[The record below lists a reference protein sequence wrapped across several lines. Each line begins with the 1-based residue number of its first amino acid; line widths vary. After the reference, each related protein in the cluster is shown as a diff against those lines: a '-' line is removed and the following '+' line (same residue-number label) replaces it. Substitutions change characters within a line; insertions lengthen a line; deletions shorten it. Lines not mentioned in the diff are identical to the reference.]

1 MGNSDDF
8 GQAVSLDGNR
18 LVVGALLG
26 DGLNNSSSNSGD
38 VYLYTFSDST
48 FSGGALAG
56 MIGKGYTGGKNINQ
70 DISENNLFGYSV
82 SLDGNRLAVGCL
94 YCGLD
99 TDGLGSGT
107 VHLYTF
113 TDSEFSGG
121 ALAATIGEGYSGGK
135 NINQDLDE
143 YDGFS
148 AVSLDG
154 NRLAVGAWIGSGN
167 NNSKLYSGEVYLYTF
182 SDSSFSGGALAG
194 MIGDGYTGGK
204 NINQTLDL
212 YDGSASEISLD
223 GNM

>member
-1 MGNSDDF
+1 MGNQDDF

-94 YCGLD
+94 YCGHD

-121 ALAATIGEGYSGGK
+121 QLDATIGEGFSGGK
-135 NINQDLDE
+135 NVNQDLDTT
-143 YDGFS
+143 DSFGWS
-148 AVSLDG
+148 VSLD
-154 NRLAVGAWIGSGN
+154 NSRLVVGAHQSDGN
-167 NNSKLYSGEVYLYTF
+167 SNSHTRSGEVYLYTA
-182 SDSSFSGGALAG
+182 SAGDAVSSAVYGTNSSSNSTVLVLRPVS
-194 MIGDGYTGGK
+194 YTHL
-204 NINQTLDL
+204 TLPTK
-212 YDGSASEISLD
+212 A
-223 GNM
+223 